1 MLNDKQIRAAK
12 PTGKLFRL
20 WDEKGL
26 YFEVM
31 PSGVRRWVYKF
42 AFNRRERRMYLGTL
56 EDLSLKEARIARDE
70 ARRLVRQ
77 GVDPIVQRQEAKRA
91 TLDAAAITIET
102 VAEEWIAWASVQQTD
117 GRGPWTA
124 GYLHDVRR
132 AFREYVYGP
141 LGRTPFTDITPAML
155 LHKVFAPLIAG
166 QKLETARRL
175 RQKLEQV
182 WHHAHLAGRVTVNAA
197 LPLKGRISAP
207 TVTNFASASEQELP
221 ALLVAVR
228 AYGNRLVEHAVLLQI
243 LSASRPGETRGAR
256 WEEFDEAKGVW
267 TMPAARTKR
276 RRDHLVPLSTQAV
289 AVLDSLRPLTGGGP
303 VLFPSRSRYD
313 VPMSENTNLMVF
325 SRTGFKHI
333 TSHGFR
339 SLFSTTC
346 HEHGHDSAIIE
357 ACLAHLDTNAVRAVY
372 NKAQY
377 LPQRRELL
385 QWWGDRVE
393 RLCREYTDAKGLTPI
408 FPLSPVA

>member
-12 PTGKLFRL
+12 ATGKLYRL
-20 WDEKGL
+20 WDTQGL

-31 PSGVRRWVYKF
+31 PAGVRRWVYKF
-42 AFNRRERRMYLGTL
+42 SFNRRERRMYLGTL
-56 EDLSLKEARIARDE
+56 DDLSLKEARIARDE

-91 TLDAAAITIET
+91 RLDDAAVTIER
-102 VAEEWIAWASVQQTD
+102 VAEEWIVWASVQHTD
-117 GRGPWTA
+117 RRGPWTA

-141 LGRTPFTDITPAML
+141 LGRTPFADITPALL

-182 WHHAHLAGRVTVNAA
+182 WNHAQLAGHVTVNAA

-243 LSASRPGETRGAR
+243 LTASRPGETRGAR
-256 WEEFDEAKGVW
+256 WDEFDTAKGVW
-267 TMPAARTKR
+267 TVPAARTKR
-276 RRDHLVPLSTQAV
+276 RRDHLIPLSTQAV

-303 VLFPSRSRYD
+303 VLFPSRSRFD
-313 VPMSENTNLMVF
+313 VPMSENTALMVYA
-325 SRTGFKHI
+325 RTKFGHV

-357 ACLAHLDTNAVRAVY
+357 ACLAHLDGNATRATY

-385 QWWGDRVE
+385 DWWGARVE
-393 RLCREYTDAKGLTPI
+393 RLCREHTTKTGTTPI
-408 FPLSPVA
+408 FPLTTL

>member
-42 AFNRRERRMYLGTL
+42 HFHQRERRMYLGTL
-56 EDLSLKEARIARDE
+56 DDLTLKAARDARDD

-77 GVDPIVQRQEAKRA
+77 GVDPIVQRQESKRA
-91 TLDAAAITIET
+91 KVEAAAVTVET
-102 VAEEWIAWASVQQTD
+102 VAEEWIVWASV
-117 GRGPWTA
+117 RGARPWTA
-124 GYLHDVRR
+124 GYTDDVRR
-132 AFREYVYGP
+132 ALREYVYRP
-141 LGRTPFTDITPAML
+141 LGQTPLADITPALL
-155 LHKVFAPLIAG
+155 LHKVFAPLIAR

-182 WHHAHLAGRVTVNAA
+182 WNHAHLAGHVTVNAA
-197 LPLKGRISAP
+197 LPLKGRITAP
-207 TVTNFASASEQELP
+207 AVTNFASATEQELP

-228 AYGNRLVEHAVLLQI
+228 AYGNRLVEHAVLLQT
-243 LSASRPGETRGAR
+243 LTATRPGETRGAR
-256 WEEFDEAKGVW
+256 WDEFDTDARIW
-267 TMPAARTKR
+267 TIPATRTKR

-289 AVLDSLRPLTGGGP
+289 AVLDSLRPLTGHGP
-303 VLFPSRSRYD
+303 VLFPSRSRFD

-325 SRTGFKHI
+325 ARTGFSHV

-357 ACLAHLDTNAVRAVY
+357 ACLAHLDGNATRATY
-372 NKAQY
+372 NKALY
-377 LPQRRELL
+377 LPQRRALL

-393 RLCREYTDAKGLTPI
+393 RLCPFRSVGRPDGRSAPGAVP
-408 FPLSPVA
+408 

>member
-1 MLNDKQIRAAK
+1 MLNDKKIRAVKA
-12 PTGKLFRL
+12 TGTLTRL
-20 WDEKGL
+20 WDTQGL

-31 PSGVRRWVYKF
+31 PAGQRRWVYKF
-42 AFNRRERRMYLGTL
+42 SFNRRERRMHLGTL
-56 EDLSLKEARIARDE
+56 DDLSLKKARIARDE

-91 TLDAAAITIET
+91 RLDDAAVTIER
-102 VAEEWIAWASVQQTD
+102 VAEEWIAWAAVQHTD
-117 GRGPWTA
+117 RRGPWTS

-141 LGRTPFTDITPAML
+141 LGRTPFAEITPALL
-155 LHKVFAPLIAG
+155 LHKVFAPLIAA

-182 WHHAHLAGRVTVNAA
+182 WNHAQLAGHVTANAA

-228 AYGNRLVEHAVLLQI
+228 GYGNRLVEHAVLLQ
-243 LSASRPGETRGAR
+243 LLTATRPGETRGAR
-256 WEEFDEAKGVW
+256 WDEFDRAKGVW
-267 TMPAARTKR
+267 TVPAVRTKR
-276 RRDHLVPLSTQAV
+276 RRDHLIPLSTQAA
-289 AVLDSLRPLTGGGP
+289 AVLEALRPITGSGP
-303 VLFPSRSRYD
+303 VLFPSRSRFD

-325 SRTGFKHI
+325 DRTGFKHI

-393 RLCREYTDAKGLTPI
+393 RLCVTYTDPKGLTPI
-408 FPLSPVA
+408 FQRSQTL